1 MEQHTYSLVSILR
14 DDLELGQRFIK
25 KVKEVEQDKKT
36 LLSNADKYNKQ
47 FEDEIAEGTK
57 KKQLLIA
64 EGAAK
69 GLTEEQINWGGTFL
83 PTVRTPLLNFLYFI
97 LREEST
103 DADERI
109 EQLRNEYHSKHGE
122 FETEGYETNDLDANV
137 LYMLL
142 RESKLSREDI
152 GKVKDTYNKKFGHL
166 QDEYDSDNTELKSP
180 EGMDTMMFEQ
190 MGHELFKKLK
200 KLKALSYSPNENES
214 ALAHAKF
221 VKLCREY
228 KIDPD
233 KVPCNV
239 KDDFN

>member
-14 DDLELGQRFIK
+14 NDPDLGQRFIK
-25 KVKEVEQDKKT
+25 KVKEVEEDKKN
-36 LLSNADKYNKQ
+36 LLSNAEKYNKQ

-69 GLTEEQINWGGTFL
+69 GLTEDQINWGGTFL

-109 EQLRNEYHSKHGE
+109 EQLRKDYYTKHGE
-122 FETEGYETNDLDANV
+122 LETEGYETKDLDANA
-137 LYMLL
+137 LYLLL
-142 RESKLSREDI
+142 RESNLSNADI
-152 GKVKDTYNKKFGHL
+152 SKVKDTYNQKYGHL
-166 QDEYDSDNTELKSP
+166 QDEYDPDNTELKSP
-180 EGMDTMMFEQ
+180 AEMDTMMFEQ

-200 KLKALSYSPNENES
+200 KLKALSYSSNENEA
-214 ALAHAKF
+214 ALAHTKF

-233 KVPCNV
+233 KVPCSV
-239 KDDFN
+239 KDEL